1 MKYLHFKQ
9 INIVL
14 SACLSYNPVKL
25 IGDYMINYIKNIK
38 NPALKCFFQLFPLFV
53 IFFIW
58 KDFGAEIGQFVGDSL
73 VKTSA
78 FISPV
83 FRFAGEY
90 VMALFV
96 FLTMWSACVFSKV
109 IKSEKDINIVKFWK
123 NVAHAASITL
133 FFYCVLYILDT
144 VKFIND
150 TTTST
155 EKELTDLNG
164 LIMITGTIAL
174 VTVFV
179 NIYLFGKMSDLKK
192 EQLNRSEIY
201 S

>member
-1 MKYLHFKQ
+1 M
-9 INIVL
+9 
-14 SACLSYNPVKL
+14 SYNPVKL

-38 NPALKCFFQLFPLFV
+38 NPALKCFLQLFPLFV

-58 KDFGAEIGQFVGDSL
+58 KDFGPEIGQFVASSF
-73 VKTSA
+73 VKASA
-78 FISPV
+78 FVSPV

-90 VMALFV
+90 VLSLFV
-96 FLTMWSACVFSKV
+96 FLTMWSVCVFSKV

-123 NVAHAASITL
+123 NVSHTASITL

-144 VKFIND
+144 VKLIND
-150 TTTST
+150 ATTST
-155 EKELTDLNG
+155 QKEITDLNE
-164 LIMITGTIAL
+164 LIMISGTVAFL
-174 VTVFV
+174 TVFA

-192 EQLNRSEIY
+192 EQQNHSENY

>member
-1 MKYLHFKQ
+1 
-9 INIVL
+9 
-14 SACLSYNPVKL
+14 
-25 IGDYMINYIKNIK
+25 MINYIKNIK
-38 NPALKCFFQLFPLFV
+38 NPALKCFLQLFPLFV

-58 KDFGAEIGQFVGDSL
+58 KDFGAEIGQFVTSSF
-73 VKTSA
+73 VKTSS

-83 FRFAGEY
+83 LRFAGEY

-96 FLTMWSACVFSKV
+96 FLTMWSLCVFSKV
-109 IKSEKDINIVKFWK
+109 VKSEKDINIVKFWK
-123 NVAHAASITL
+123 NVGHAASITL

-150 TTTST
+150 MTTST
-155 EKELTDLNG
+155 QKEVGDLSG
-164 LIMITGTIAL
+164 LIMFTGTVAL
-174 VTVFV
+174 LTIFA

-192 EQLNRSEIY
+192 EQRSRSEIY

>member
-1 MKYLHFKQ
+1 
-9 INIVL
+9 
-14 SACLSYNPVKL
+14 
-25 IGDYMINYIKNIK
+25 MINYIKNIK
-38 NPALKCFFQLFPLFV
+38 NPALKCFLQLFPLFV

-58 KDFGAEIGQFVGDSL
+58 KDFGPEIAQFVGSSF
-73 VKTSA
+73 VKTAA

-90 VMALFV
+90 LMALFV
-96 FLTMWSACVFSKV
+96 FLTMWSLCVFSKV

-123 NVAHAASITL
+123 NIGHAASITL

-144 VKFIND
+144 VNFMAE

-155 EKELTDLNG
+155 QKELTDLSG
-164 LIMITGTIAL
+164 LVMFTGTVAIL
-174 VTVFV
+174 TIFV
-179 NIYLFGKMSDLKK
+179 NIFLFGKMSDLKK
-192 EQLNRSEIY
+192 EQESRSKIY